1 MIRKML
7 VIAAAVA
14 MPAAALAGVT
24 AVGSSAIATAKTPL
38 ESVNCALTGTVTFA
52 KPGLSSGGT
61 LTNKTVE
68 DSSTAVTPSGGCG
81 TTTIKEKIAT
91 PTTLCPYP
99 TTTPTACTG
108 VTALSKDKYYYDTDS
123 SFASAGVSSIVASL
137 STKGI
142 KAKDNGNSVTLKVGD
157 TGDQTAS
164 SVLPGGVCGS
174 DAGFQ
179 LTGDTSKTGLTY
191 VLNVCLTT
199 DTGTGTTG
207 SFLADVASSTGT
219 IATAA
224 IGGSATLDF
233 TLAS

>member
-24 AVGSSAIATAKTPL
+24 AVGSSAIASAKTPVASI
-38 ESVNCALTGTVTFA
+38 ECPLTGTVTFA
-52 KPGLSSGGT
+52 KPGLSKGGAI
-61 LTNKTVE
+61 TNKTVE
-68 DSSTAVTPSGGCG
+68 DSSTTVTPSGSCG
-81 TTTIKEKIAT
+81 TKSIKEKIAT
-91 PTTLCPYP
+91 ATTECAFP
-99 TTTPTACTG
+99 TTTPTVCTG

-123 SFASAGVSSIVASL
+123 SFTSAGVSSIVASL

-142 KAKDNGNSVTLKVGD
+142 KAVDNGNTVTLKVGD
-157 TGDQTAS
+157 TGGQTAS

-179 LTGDTSKTGLTY
+179 LTGGTSNASLTY

-207 SFLADVASSTGT
+207 SFLADIASSTGT

-233 TLAS
+233 TLAA